1 MFVPINVP
9 ELVVLKDQNLYTMI
23 DWFMVFNTT
32 FITWRPVLL
41 VDETGVP

>member
-9 ELVVLKDQNLYTMI
+9 ELVVLKDQNLSSMI
-23 DWFMVFNTT
+23 DWFMVFNAT
-32 FITWRPVLL
+32 FIAWRSVLL